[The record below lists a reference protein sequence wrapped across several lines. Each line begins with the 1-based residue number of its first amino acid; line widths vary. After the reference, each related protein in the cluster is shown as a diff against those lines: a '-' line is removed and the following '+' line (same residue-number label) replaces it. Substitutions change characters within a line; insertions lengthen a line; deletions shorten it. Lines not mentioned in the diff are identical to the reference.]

1 MLTLMYGGFAVV
13 GTGYILVSMLLVQL
27 DFGEG
32 DGGDAEGNGGEGDGD
47 SESSSYGLD
56 GSGHGSATV
65 DAAGGAAF
73 HFPLFSPRAL
83 ATLLASI
90 GGYGLIG
97 LHGLRLQGNGSLL
110 LALPAAF
117 VTTYAI
123 TYVGWRVMRGSQ
135 GTSVIRLRE
144 LSGALAEV
152 TTPIPAGG
160 LGEVAAMV
168 AGQRY
173 SSPAREMDGKE
184 VPRGTLVTVVNLI
197 GSTLVVRTR
206 ERPEGGSNA

>member
-1 MLTLMYGGFAVV
+1 MLTLMYIGFAVV
-13 GTGYILVSMLLVQL
+13 GTGYLLVSVLLGQL
-27 DFGEG
+27 DFGDGDGDG
-32 DGGDAEGNGGEGDGD
+32 DGGDGHGEGE

-56 GSGHGSATV
+56 GSGHGTATA
-65 DAAGGAAF
+65 DAGGGAAF

-90 GGYGLIG
+90 GGFGLIG
-97 LHGLRLQGNGSLL
+97 LHGFHLEGHGSLL
-110 LALPAAF
+110 LALPAAL

-123 TYVGWRVMRGSQ
+123 TYVSWRVMRGSQ
-135 GTSVIRLRE
+135 GTSMIRLHE

-168 AGQRY
+168 SGQRY
-173 SSPAREMDGKE
+173 SSSAREEDGKE
-184 VPRGTLVTVVNLI
+184 VPRGTLVTVVNMV
-197 GSTLVVRTR
+197 GSTLVVRIR
-206 ERPEGGSNA
+206 EKPEGGSNA